1 MKRQTSPWSH
11 AGAQTID
18 MPLFADGVHLD
29 TPELLACQELARA
42 LPDVRSQAQ
51 ANMSGLRSSK
61 IKGRG
66 MEFAEVR
73 QYQKGDDVRTI
84 DWRVTARTGKTHT
97 KLFVEE
103 RERPVILL
111 LDLSH
116 SLYFG
121 STLMLQAVQLCHLA
135 ATLGWRAANHGDR
148 IGALIASEYE
158 HLELKP
164 KSRKA
169 GMLTLISALTKA
181 HAHQLTHFGQAPREP
196 EHLLRACQRLARI
209 AKPGS
214 LIWILSDGAGF
225 NDACLGPLLDLKRHC
240 ELGAFLISDPLR
252 QGEIPLPANVNL
264 PVRESGIERV
274 LDRRSYDIWLA
285 KQQAQTAQ
293 FSRLMSRLDINLNT
307 VSAGM
312 PLTQQLEKLR

>member
-1 MKRQTSPWSH
+1 MRAPKSERKASALSL
-11 AGAQTID
+11 
-18 MPLFADGVHLD
+18 PLFADGVHLD

-42 LPDVRSQAQ
+42 LPDVRSQARASMAGHRASQ
-51 ANMSGLRSSK
+51 

-103 RERPVILL
+103 RERPVLL
-111 LDLSH
+111 LVDLSH

-135 ATLGWRAANHGDR
+135 TTLGWRAIGHGDR
-148 IGALIASEYE
+148 IGALIASEHE

-164 KSRKA
+164 RSRKS
-169 GMLTLISALTKA
+169 GMLQLISALTEV
-181 HAHQLTHFGQAPREP
+181 HRHQLTAFDAMPRDP
-196 EHLLRACQRLARI
+196 EHLLRACQRLERI

-214 LIWILSDGAGF
+214 LIWLLSDGSGF
-225 NDACLGPLLDLKRHC
+225 SESCVGPLMNLKRHC
-240 ELGAFLISDPLR
+240 ELGAFLVTDPLR
-252 QGEIPLPANVNL
+252 DGRLPLADNLAL
-264 PVRESGIERV
+264 PVREAGKEKL
-274 LDRRSYDIWLA
+274 LDRRGYQAWLERQKEQTRA
-285 KQQAQTAQ
+285 FEHLTLRLGIPLKTIDSGQPLSAQ
-293 FSRLMSRLDINLNT
+293 LDI
-307 VSAGM
+307 
-312 PLTQQLEKLR
+312 LR

>member
-1 MKRQTSPWSH
+1 MPSQAVKASARSIK
-11 AGAQTID
+11 A
-18 MPLFADGVHLD
+18 MPLFSDGVHLD

-42 LPDVRSQAQ
+42 LPDVRSQAR
-51 ANMSGLRSSK
+51 AGMAGHRASK

-148 IGALIASEYE
+148 VGALIASEHE

-169 GMLTLISALTKA
+169 GMLALISALTKV
-181 HAHQLTHFGQAPREP
+181 HDHQLSQFSQAPREP
-196 EHLLRACQRLARI
+196 DHLLRACQRLGRI

-225 NDACLGPLLDLKRHC
+225 SDACLGPLLDLKRHC
-240 ELGAFLISDPLR
+240 ELGAFLITDPLR
-252 QGEIPLPANVNL
+252 EGRIALPANFSL
-264 PVRESGIERV
+264 PVRESGVERV
-274 LDRRSYDIWLA
+274 LDRRGYDAWLHG
-285 KQQAQTAQ
+285 QQANSAH
-293 FSRLMSRLDINLNT
+293 FRAMMSRLGVNLKT
-307 VSAGM
+307 VDAGE
-312 PLTQQLEKLR
+312 PLANQLDNLR